1 MGFFSKHGHKKVQS
15 GGASEA
21 ETRGGGVTS
30 SRHSGITNSFYVRLI
45 VSVQAAIAKG
55 QAQSSQGARVRTK
68 LRL

>member
-1 MGFFSKHGHKKVQS
+1 MFFPPKHGHKKVQS

-21 ETRGGGVTS
+21 ETRGDVTS